1 MEPEKAP
8 QNPHPQQDA
17 RQPSASQ
24 HPAPA
29 EVQPR
34 PLDKLLAQTRDQY
47 LRNFTADEGVD
58 VVPPAITEAISQLLD
73 TSTRQQALMKLARV

>member
-24 HPAPA
+24 HPVPA
-29 EVQPR
+29 EVQQR
-34 PLDKLLAQTRDQY
+34 PLDKLLSQTRADY
-47 LRNFTADEGVD
+47 LRSYNASEGVD
-58 VVPPAITEAISQLLD
+58 VVPPAIIEAINQLLD
-73 TSTRQQALMKLARV
+73 PSTRQQALVKLAHV